1 MWLALGTKEWNTV
14 LINQIIHPFDADEIC
29 KLRIP
34 SNQAKDCVAWHYEK
48 IGVFIVKSAYKLA
61 DAIKIQQTKL
71 VSSSTRVVGD
81 RNIWDLIWKSSVPEK
96 IKKIGWRV
104 ATKHNT
110 FRRTIVKEDM
120 CKICGNGREDEHHAI
135 ISCTRRKDLRDAMR
149 VT

>member
-96 IKKIGWRV
+96 IKKLDGELLR
-104 ATKHNT
+104 NT
-110 FRRTIVKEDM
+110 TPSEEPLSR
-120 CKICGNGREDEHHAI
+120 KICV
-135 ISCTRRKDLRDAMR
+135 KFVAM
-149 VT
+149 VGKMNIMLSSLVQGEKTLEMP